1 MKVPGKYTLT
11 PKISELL
18 SSIHACKEVID
29 SVAIPLEVE
38 NNIRRQSTL
47 RSSVYS
53 ARIEGNELTIDDL
66 NNGSRNQQRIEIQN
80 ILKALNTLNKKSRKD
95 IILNDILELH
105 AIILKDLHEDAGK
118 IRHNM
123 EAIFNSAGIAIYMPP
138 PPRLIE
144 GELKKLLK
152 YINSDRERFVPI
164 KAAQAHF
171 SFEKIHPFE
180 EGNGRVGRLLLQ
192 KILKQGGYEMKG
204 LLSIEEY
211 LDNHRSEYYRALEEP
226 EKDLTDYIIF
236 MLTAINETAQSAKD
250 MILTKQKAELTDYL
264 LPRRAEIFN
273 IVKDQKMVNFDQIR
287 RRFAKVNE
295 RTLRYDLKKL
305 QDAGHIR
312 KLGTTKGVYYQ
323 LIDN

>member
-1 MKVPGKYTLT
+1 MKIPGKYNLT

-18 SSIHACKEVID
+18 SSIEASKEVVD
-29 SVAIPLEVE
+29 SVAIPPEVE

-47 RSSVYS
+47 RSSVFS
-53 ARIEGNELTIDDL
+53 ARIEGNELTLEDL
-66 NNGSRNQQRIEIQN
+66 NSGSKNQQRVEIQN
-80 ILKALNTLNKKSRKD
+80 ILKALNSLNKKSKKD
-95 IILNDILELH
+95 LRLEDILELH
-105 AIILKDLHEDAGK
+105 AIALKDLHEDAG
-118 IRHNM
+118 RVRRNM

-138 PPRLIE
+138 PPRLVE
-144 GELKKLLK
+144 SELKKLLK
-152 YINSDRERFVPI
+152 YINSDRERFVVI
-164 KAAQAHF
+164 KAALAHF

-204 LLSIEEY
+204 LLSLEEY

-236 MLTAINETAQSAKD
+236 ILTAISETAQSAKE
-250 MILTKQKAELTDYL
+250 MVMNKQKAELTDYL
-264 LPRRAEIFN
+264 LPRRAEIYQ
-273 IVKDQKMVNFDQIR
+273 IIKDQKMVNFDQLR

-323 LIDN
+323 VQKS